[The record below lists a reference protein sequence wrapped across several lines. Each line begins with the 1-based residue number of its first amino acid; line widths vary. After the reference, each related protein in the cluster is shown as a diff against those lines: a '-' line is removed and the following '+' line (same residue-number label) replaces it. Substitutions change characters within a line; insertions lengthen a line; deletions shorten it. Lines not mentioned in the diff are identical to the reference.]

1 MVIYMRH
8 AQHGTKVATSEDEAL
23 HDEAVGWQ
31 RYRLGHT
38 LDIKPTE
45 GPIVAAE
52 VQRRG
57 PGRPRKDAA

>member
-1 MVIYMRH
+1 MVIYMQH

-23 HDEAVGWQ
+23 HDEALGWQ

-45 GPIVAAE
+45 SPIVAAE
-52 VQRRG
+52 AQRRD
-57 PGRPRKDAA
+57 PGRPRKVVA